1 MMAETKRTGPL
12 AGLRVI
18 DFTTLL
24 PGPYATHLLADMGA
38 EVIRVESISRPDL
51 LKMVPPLVNG
61 QSAAHLSI
69 NRNKQSVALDLKQ
82 EAGQKIAR
90 ELIATA
96 DIVVEGFRPGVM
108 ARLKLNYDSLKAAMP
123 KLIYC
128 SITGYGQTG
137 SLAQRAGHDINY
149 LARSGLASYS
159 GKAETGPTLSGFQIA
174 DIAGGSQQ
182 AVMAICAAV
191 IERFRTEKGQYL
203 DISMLDAALAL
214 NTMTGASYL
223 AGGDCPDLGSDL
235 LAGGSLYDYYQ
246 TADDRYLSVGS
257 LEPQFLA
264 QLLGA
269 LGLESYLSEPNELG
283 QKMAQLKEDIAAVIR
298 GKDLAHWTA
307 CFAHLD
313 CCVEPVMNLEEVMA
327 EDWVVER
334 GMRVETQLASGAS
347 ISQLR
352 SALPFKVDH
361 YEAGSEL
368 GEHTERTL
376 QALGYSADEVVE
388 LRAKRVIG

>member
-1 MMAETKRTGPL
+1 MRGEKAQLGPL
-12 AGLRVI
+12 AGLRVL

-38 EVIRVESISRPDL
+38 EVIRIESITRPDL
-51 LKMVPPLVNG
+51 LKMVPPFVNG

-69 NRNKQSVALDLKQ
+69 NRNKQSVAVDLKQ
-82 EAGQKIAR
+82 EAGQKIAS

-108 ARLKLNYDSLKAAMP
+108 ARLNLNYDSLKAQMP
-123 KLIYC
+123 TLIYC

-191 IERFRTEKGQYL
+191 IERFRTGEGQYL

-223 AGGDCPDLGSDL
+223 AGGDCPELGSDL

-246 TADDRYLSVGS
+246 TADNRYLSVGS

-264 QLLGA
+264 ELLNA
-269 LGLESYLSEPNELG
+269 LGLASYLSELSELG
-283 QKMAQLKEDIAAVIR
+283 QKMAQLKLDIAEVIR
-298 GKDLAHWTA
+298 SKDLAHWRA
-307 CFAHLD
+307 CFAQLD
-313 CCVEPVMNLEEVMA
+313 CCVEPVLNLDEVMA

-334 GMRVETQLASGAS
+334 GMRVEAQRSADDSM
-347 ISQLR
+347 SQLR
-352 SALPFKVDH
+352 SSLPFQVAH
-361 YEAGSEL
+361 YQVGSEL

-376 QALGYSADEVVE
+376 KALGYSSAEVAG
-388 LRAKRVIG
+388 LREKCVIN